1 MIKKSNKAFLTLMIT
16 GGLLV
21 SFSSAIYAQSYR
33 VQPGDSLYKISKSF
47 GTSISSIQSVNQ
59 LRSSS
64 IYPGQTLI
72 IPQSGQ
78 ASSTKYAVKSGDTL
92 YLIARRHNL
101 TVNELRVANGIWNDN
116 LWVGQ
121 TLYIPK
127 STSGSSGSV
136 QDSYTVRS
144 GDSLYLIATRYGTS
158 VNALK
163 SENNLHNN
171 QIYPGQRLRI
181 PQGQNNGNS
190 SQGKGSYSSSDLEL
204 LAKLVRAEAEGEP
217 YEGMVAVAASVL
229 NRVADPRY
237 PNTIPEVIYQVVNG
251 KHYQYSPVIDG
262 RINLPA
268 TATSRKAA
276 QDAIN
281 GWDPSYGATGFYNPA
296 KTNNSWVQSHPS
308 TTRIGDH
315 VFFKY

>member
-1 MIKKSNKAFLTLMIT
+1 MTAKKAKIFLSLMIT
-16 GGLLV
+16 GGLLA
-21 SFSSAIYAQSYR
+21 SFSTSISAGSYQ
-33 VQPGDSLYKISKSF
+33 VKPGDSLYKISKAF

-59 LRSSS
+59 LWSST
-64 IYPGQTLI
+64 IYPGQILI
-72 IPQSGQ
+72 IPETGQSGS
-78 ASSTKYAVKSGDTL
+78 AKYTVKSGDTL
-92 YLIARRHNL
+92 YLIAQRFNV
-101 TVNELRVANGIWNDN
+101 TVSQLRSANGIWNDY

-127 STSGSSGSV
+127 STSGSSGSG
-136 QDSYTVRS
+136 QDYYTVRS
-144 GDSLYLIATRYGTS
+144 GDSLYLIANRFGTS
-158 VNALK
+158 INAIK
-163 SENNLHNN
+163 SANNLYNN
-171 QIYPGQRLRI
+171 TIYPGQILRI
-181 PQGQNNGNS
+181 PQTQNVPPAS
-190 SQGKGSYSSSDLEL
+190 PSFSASDIEL
-204 LAKLVRAEAEGEP
+204 LARLVRAEAEGEP
-217 YEGMVAVAASVL
+217 YEGMVAVAATVL

-237 PNTIPEVIYQVVNG
+237 PNSIPGVIYQVVNG
-251 KHYQYSPVIDG
+251 VPQFSPVIDG

-296 KTNNSWVQSHPS
+296 KTTNWWVKSQPT